1 MRGAGNRCDAR
12 LMRLLALPILLLA
25 SAAAPV
31 PQASESNTVMLTGFG
46 RLRVDGPFLVKLID
60 GQPPKAV
67 ITGDRRALDRVSVRN
82 MGGQLVIGPRNQ
94 TFEGWSEASGPL
106 TITVGARGLRG
117 ININGGGSVEVDRIG
132 GQRVDLGVNGAG
144 SLNIAQLDADQLA
157 VTLTGTGAVR
167 IKGGLTRSARFGSY
181 GAGSIDA
188 TGMTVN
194 DLIVQS
200 QSAGDSRFTARY
212 TAQIATL
219 GTGAVRVTGNAACLI
234 SGPGPASCTGKTERR
249 K

>member
-1 MRGAGNRCDAR
+1 MRSLLILAP
-12 LMRLLALPILLLA
+12 LLAVG
-25 SAAAPV
+25 AAPV
-31 PQASESNTVMLTGFG
+31 PQAAESNSVMLTGFE
-46 RLRVDGPFLVKLID
+46 RLRVDGPFRVKVID

-94 TFEGWSEASGPL
+94 TFEGWSEASGAV
-106 TITVGARGLRG
+106 TVTVGARGLRG
-117 ININGGGSVEVDRIG
+117 ISINGGGSVEVDRMS

-144 SLNIAQLDADQLA
+144 SLTIAQLDADQLA

-167 IKGGLTRSARFGSY
+167 IKGGMTRTARFGSY

-188 TGMTVN
+188 TGMRVN

-234 SGPGPASCTGKTERR
+234 SGPGPASCAGKTERR
-249 K
+249 R

>member
-1 MRGAGNRCDAR
+1 MRV
-12 LMRLLALPILLLA
+12 LAFPVLLLA
-25 SAAAPV
+25 SAAAHV
-31 PQASESNTVMLTGFG
+31 PQAAESTTVMLTGYE
-46 RLRVDGPFLVKLID
+46 RLRIDGPFLVKVID
-60 GQPPKAV
+60 GQPPKAIV
-67 ITGDRRALDRVSVRN
+67 TGDRRAIDRVSVRN

-94 TFEGWSEASGPL
+94 TFEGWSEQSGPV

-117 ININGGGSVEVDRIG
+117 ININGGGSVDVDRMG

-144 SLNIAQLDADQLA
+144 SLNIAQLDADQLS

-167 IKGGLTRSARFGSY
+167 IKGGMTRTARFSSY

-188 TGMTVN
+188 TGMSIN
-194 DLIVQS
+194 DLTVQS
-200 QSAGDSRFTARY
+200 QSTGDSRFTASY
-212 TAQIATL
+212 TAQIASL
-219 GTGAVRVTGNAACLI
+219 GTGAVRVIGNAACLI

>member
-1 MRGAGNRCDAR
+1 
-12 LMRLLALPILLLA
+12 MRLLALPALFLT

-31 PQASESNTVMLTGFG
+31 PQAAESNTVMLTGFE
-46 RLRVDGPFLVKLID
+46 RLRVDGPILVRVID
-60 GQPPKAV
+60 GQPPRAV
-67 ITGDRRALDRVSVRN
+67 VTGDRRALDRVSVRN

-94 TFEGWSEASGPL
+94 TFEGWSAASGAV
-106 TITVGARGLRG
+106 TVTVGARGLRG
-117 ININGGGSVEVDRIG
+117 ININGGGSVDVDRIG

-144 SLNIAQLDADQLA
+144 SLNIARLDADQLA

-167 IKGGLTRSARFGSY
+167 VRGGMTRTARFGSY

-194 DLIVQS
+194 DLIVQA

-219 GTGAVRVTGNAACLI
+219 GTGSVRVTGNAACTI
-234 SGPGPASCTGKTERR
+234 SGPGPASCTGKTDRR
-249 K
+249 R

>member
-1 MRGAGNRCDAR
+1 MRSLLILAP
-12 LMRLLALPILLLA
+12 LLAVG
-25 SAAAPV
+25 AAPV
-31 PQASESNTVMLTGFG
+31 PQAAESNTVMLTGFE
-46 RLRVDGPFLVKLID
+46 RLRVDGPFLVKVID

-94 TFEGWSEASGPL
+94 TFEGWSEASGAV
-106 TITVGARGLRG
+106 TVTVGARGLRG
-117 ININGGGSVEVDRIG
+117 ININGGGSVDVDRMG

-167 IKGGLTRSARFGSY
+167 IKGGMTRTARFGSY

-194 DLIVQS
+194 DLIIQS

-234 SGPGPASCTGKTERR
+234 TGPGPASCTGKTERR

>member
-1 MRGAGNRCDAR
+1 MRS
-12 LMRLLALPILLLA
+12 LLIPVLLLT

-31 PQASESNTVMLTGFG
+31 PQAAESTTVMLTGYE
-46 RLRVDGPFLVKLID
+46 RLRVDGPILVKVID

-82 MGGQLVIGPRNQ
+82 MGGQLVIGPRDQ
-94 TFEGWSEASGPL
+94 TFEGWSEASGAV
-106 TITVGARGLRG
+106 TVTVGARGLRG
-117 ININGGGSVEVDRIG
+117 ININGGGSVDVDRMG

-167 IKGGLTRSARFGSY
+167 IKGGLTRTARFGSY

-194 DLIVQS
+194 DLIMQS

-219 GTGAVRVTGNAACLI
+219 GTGSVRVTGNAACLI

>member
-1 MRGAGNRCDAR
+1 MRS
-12 LMRLLALPILLLA
+12 LPILAPLLA
-25 SAAAPV
+25 VGAAPV
-31 PQASESNTVMLTGFG
+31 PQAAESTTVMLTGFE
-46 RLRVDGPFLVKLID
+46 RLRVDGPFLVKLVD
-60 GQPPKAV
+60 GQPPRAV
-67 ITGDRRALDRVSVRN
+67 ITGDRRAIDRVSVRN

-94 TFEGWSEASGPL
+94 TFEGWSEAGGAV
-106 TITVGARGLRG
+106 TVTVGARGLRG
-117 ININGGGSVEVDRIG
+117 ININGGGSVDVDRMG

-144 SLNIAQLDADQLA
+144 SLNIARLDADQLA

-167 IKGGLTRSARFGSY
+167 INGGMTRTARFGSY

-188 TGMTVN
+188 TGMRVN
-194 DLIVQS
+194 DLIIQS

-212 TAQIATL
+212 TAQIASL
-219 GTGAVRVTGNAACLI
+219 GTGAVRVTGNAACII

>member
-1 MRGAGNRCDAR
+1 
-12 LMRLLALPILLLA
+12 
-25 SAAAPV
+25 PV
-31 PQASESNTVMLTGFG
+31 PQAAESTTVMLTGYE

-60 GQPPKAV
+60 GEPPRAV
-67 ITGDRRALDRVSVRN
+67 ITGDRRAIDRVSVRN

-94 TFEGWSEASGPL
+94 TFEGWSEAGGAV
-106 TITVGARGLRG
+106 TVTVGARGLRG
-117 ININGGGSVEVDRIG
+117 ININGGGSVDVDRMG

-144 SLNIAQLDADQLA
+144 SLNIARLDADQLA

-167 IKGGLTRSARFGSY
+167 INGGMTRTARFGSY

-188 TGMTVN
+188 TGMRVN
-194 DLIVQS
+194 DLVIQS

-212 TAQIATL
+212 TAQIASL
-219 GTGAVRVTGNAACLI
+219 GTGAVRVAGNAACLI

>member
-1 MRGAGNRCDAR
+1 MR
-12 LMRLLALPILLLA
+12 MLALPVLLFA

-31 PQASESNTVMLTGFG
+31 PQAAESTTVMLTGFE
-46 RLRVDGPFLVKLID
+46 RLRVDGPFLVKVID
-60 GQPPKAV
+60 GQPPKAIV
-67 ITGDRRALDRVSVRN
+67 TGDRRAVDRVSVRN

-94 TFEGWSEASGPL
+94 TFEGWSEQSGAV
-106 TITVGARGLRG
+106 TVTVGARGLRG
-117 ININGGGSVEVDRIG
+117 ININGGGSVDVDRMS

-144 SLNIAQLDADQLA
+144 SLNIARLDADQLA

-167 IKGGLTRSARFGSY
+167 LNGGMTRAARFATY

-188 TGMTVN
+188 TGMSVN
-194 DLIVQS
+194 DLTVQS
-200 QSAGDSRFTARY
+200 QSAGDSRFAARY

-219 GTGAVRVTGNAACLI
+219 GTGTVRVTGNAACLI
-234 SGPGPASCTGKTERR
+234 SGPGPASCTGKTDRR